1 MIYLKALII
10 YGGIISLVI
19 WGLNN
24 AMIDNSVQNVL

>member
-10 YGGIISLVI
+10 YGGIISLII

-24 AMIDNSVQNVL
+24 AIDNNVQNIL

>member
-24 AMIDNSVQNVL
+24 AIDNNVQNVL

>member
-24 AMIDNSVQNVL
+24 AIDNSV

>member
-24 AMIDNSVQNVL
+24 AIDNSVQNVL

>member
-19 WGLNN
+19 WGLSN
-24 AMIDNSVQNVL
+24 AIDNSI